1 MRLPHP
7 SGTLAAHAV
16 HRAFVNHPELFVS
29 DVTSS
34 SALRDLRDH
43 LRHPKVWL
51 ACLGVAVMVALV
63 GPFDTDD
70 SLTLPARLAYWGVV
84 VPVSYG
90 IGAFTGYIA
99 APLLARRLP
108 RVLVAGLSG
117 ALTGTLIYLFILA
130 LNAALFGLRPTWAEV
145 PAMLALFMA
154 IAFVVS
160 FLIGLLPAVSGETG
174 APGPKVPPLLERVP
188 LDKRG
193 ALLALSSEDH
203 YTRIQTTKGA
213 EMVLLRLADAIR
225 ETAPEPG
232 LRVHRSHWVALGAV
246 TAARR
251 DGERAILT
259 LTGGTEIPVS
269 RANVPAIREA
279 GLLPR

>member
-1 MRLPHP
+1 M
-7 SGTLAAHAV
+7 
-16 HRAFVNHPELFVS
+16 
-29 DVTSS
+29 
-34 SALRDLRDH
+34 
-43 LRHPKVWL
+43 
-51 ACLGVAVMVALV
+51 
-63 GPFDTDD
+63 
-70 SLTLPARLAYWGVV
+70 V
-84 VPVSYG
+84 VPASYG
-90 IGAFTGYIA
+90 IGAFAGFVVTPA
-99 APLLARRLP
+99 LARRLP
-108 RVLVAGLSG
+108 RPVAAGLD
-117 ALTGTLIYLFILA
+117 AVLTGTLIYLFILA
-130 LNAALFGLRPTWAEV
+130 LNALLFDLRPTLAEV
-145 PAMLALFMA
+145 PATLALFVA

-160 FLIGLLPAVSGETG
+160 FLIGLLPSARTDASRTE
-174 APGPKVPPLLERVP
+174 GPKVPPLLDRVP

-203 YTRIQTTKGA
+203 YTRIQTARGE

-225 ETAPEPG
+225 EAAPEPG
-232 LRVHRSHWVALGAV
+232 LRVHRSHWVALAAV

>member
-1 MRLPHP
+1 MRPP
-7 SGTLAAHAV
+7 SGTLAPRAV
-16 HRAFVNHPELFVS
+16 QRAFVNHPESFVS
-29 DVTSS
+29 DAASS

-43 LRHPKVWL
+43 LRHPTLWL
-51 ACLGVAVMVALV
+51 ACLGVAVVVALV
-63 GPFDTDD
+63 GPFGTDTAL
-70 SLTLPARLAYWGVV
+70 SLPARLAYWGVV
-84 VPVSYG
+84 VPASYV
-90 IGAFTGYIA
+90 IGAFTGYICVPA
-99 APLLARRLP
+99 LARRLP
-108 RVLVAGLSG
+108 GPVVAGLSA

-130 LNAALFGLRPTWAEV
+130 LNALLFDLRPTWAEV
-145 PAMLALFMA
+145 PATLALFVA

-160 FLIGLLPAVSGETG
+160 FLIGLLPSATAGMA
-174 APGPKVPPLLERVP
+174 APGPERPSILDRVP

-203 YTRIQTTKGA
+203 YTRIRTAKGE

-225 ETAPEPG
+225 EAAPEPG
-232 LRVHRSHWVALGAV
+232 LRVHRSHWVALAAV